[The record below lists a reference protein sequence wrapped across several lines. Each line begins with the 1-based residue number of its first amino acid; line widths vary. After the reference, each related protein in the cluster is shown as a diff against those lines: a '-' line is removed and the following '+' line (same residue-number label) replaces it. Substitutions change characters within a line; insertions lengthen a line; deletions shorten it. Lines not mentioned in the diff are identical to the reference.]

1 MKESIKEFVGGVLFI
16 VTVVFLAWAYCKV
29 TPNQMS
35 GEADLF
41 AAELAA
47 KEGGAK

>member
-1 MKESIKEFVGGVLFI
+1 MEDTSMECVGGVLFI

-35 GEADLF
+35 GEADRF
-41 AAELAA
+41 AVELAA